1 MNWWNQGGIVSFS
14 ENFAYLL
21 NEKSFIK
28 REMAKSK
35 WQKESIKNKCIAK
48 LTRTFPRSV
57 DCSLLFSRIYVVDG
71 LNEPTTAL
79 SFEGLKK

>member
-1 MNWWNQGGIVSFS
+1 
-14 ENFAYLL
+14 
-21 NEKSFIK
+21 
-28 REMAKSK
+28 MAKSK